1 MSTRSSRSRRSRQ
14 PLGRCLRGSLPSGAR
29 EEPKWPERA
38 HLNGRPDGARRPP
51 GTARHIVPTQHPV
64 RAASPCPTGRDGLRY
79 WAGVSSPHLRCG
91 TGVGR
96 AGVRYWA
103 GVSLREH
110 DPDLLLRRV
119 LLTRHAADRAWQ
131 LPRSLSSR
139 PSRLPLRC
147 TRAEKCLLANRSDCP
162 IWSDDIQCAGEN
174 ARLVIRC
181 VQTGLVLRFR
191 QAHQYRSMP
200 YQSSGLSFQIQA
212 GVGGSAGRSIHT
224 G

>member
-51 GTARHIVPTQHPV
+51 GTARHTVPASSREGRCALCLH
-64 RAASPCPTGRDGLRY
+64 RAAHRPGPAPAL
-79 WAGVSSPHLRCG
+79 
-91 TGVGR
+91 
-96 AGVRYWA
+96 WA